1 MRPLP
6 PKYPLANV
14 VQYGIDVGLILV
26 MILRL
31 HNRWNSP
38 GIPMGRSSMY
48 INSAIG
54 VLLSVLVG
62 QFISDR
68 FYKVACLRRIY
79 GKIPLSVRQSRSISL
94 YGDFQDIYARA
105 VEVMKEFESKNIR
118 CDPECGI
125 ITARTRRNRW
135 SWGERLK
142 AVLHG
147 EPDGWISLEIH
158 SGPIVPTVY
167 IDRGI
172 NAINVEYF
180 IASMKKQFR
189 TRADRE

>member
-6 PKYPLANV
+6 PKYPLAYV

-31 HNRWNSP
+31 HNQWNSP
-38 GIPMGRSSMY
+38 DIPMSRSSMY

-54 VLLSVLVG
+54 VFLSVLVG
-62 QFISDR
+62 QYVSDR

-79 GKIPLSVRQSRSISL
+79 GNIPLSVRQSRSISF

-105 VEVMKEFESKNIR
+105 VEVIEEFEPKEIS
-118 CDPECGI
+118 CDPESGV
-125 ITARTRRNRW
+125 ITARTKRIRW
-135 SWGERLK
+135 SWGERLRV
-142 AVLHG
+142 VLAE
-147 EPDGWISLEIH
+147 EPEGWVSFEV
-158 SGPIVPTVY
+158 SSRPILPTAY

-180 IASMKKQFR
+180 IASMEKQFR
-189 TRADRE
+189 TRTDKE